1 MSVLRIG
8 LALVALAALTAALVL
23 RVLAIRL
30 RRRTGFSADSS
41 EAAIVAS
48 DTGVLVPIT
57 LRDPMLGI
65 RGKPD
70 YLVRTMLAGR
80 HRLVPV
86 EVKPTRRSLR
96 LYESDRIQLGAYLV
110 ALRSTMGL
118 SAATFGVVQY
128 AGTSFHVALTRGL
141 EADLRR
147 VVLAMRA
154 GRSVT
159 QMSRSHDSA
168 ARCRSCAVRFSC
180 TQALAR

>member
-8 LALVALAALTAALVL
+8 LALAALAALTTALL
-23 RVLAIRL
+23 LQVLAIRL
-30 RRRTGFSADSS
+30 RRRTGFSAHSPES
-41 EAAIVAS
+41 AIVAS
-48 DTGVLVPIT
+48 DTGILAPIT

-80 HRLVPV
+80 RRLVPI
-86 EVKPTRRSLR
+86 EVKPTRRSRR

-110 ALRSTMGL
+110 ALRSTVGQ
-118 SAATFGVVQY
+118 SAAAFGVVQY
-128 AGTSFHVALTRGL
+128 VDTSFHVDLTPAL

-147 VVLAMRA
+147 IVLAMRA
-154 GRSVT
+154 GRSSG
-159 QMSRSHDSA
+159 QMPRNHDSA

-180 TQALAR
+180 SQALAR

>member
-1 MSVLRIG
+1 MSVLRVS
-8 LALVALAALTAALVL
+8 LALVALAALTVALVL
-23 RVLAIRL
+23 RLLAIRL
-30 RRRTGFSADSS
+30 RRRTGFSAGSS
-41 EAAIVAS
+41 ESAIVAS
-48 DTGVLVPIT
+48 DTGGLAPIT

-110 ALRSTMGL
+110 ALRSTVGL
-118 SAATFGVVQY
+118 SAASFGVVQY
-128 AGTSFHVALTRGL
+128 AGTSFHVALTPGL

-147 VVLAMRA
+147 IVLAIRA
-154 GRSVT
+154 GRSST
-159 QMSRSHDSA
+159 QMFRSHDSA
-168 ARCRSCAVRFSC
+168 ARCRSCAVRFNC
-180 TQALAR
+180 TQSLAR

>member
-8 LALVALAALTAALVL
+8 LALAALIALMAALL
-23 RVLAIRL
+23 LQFLAIRF
-30 RRRTGFSADSS
+30 RQRTGFSADSS
-41 EAAIVAS
+41 ESAIIAS
-48 DTGVLVPIT
+48 DTGILAPLV

-80 HRLVPV
+80 RTLVPI
-86 EVKPTRRSLR
+86 EVKPTRRSRR

-110 ALRSTMGL
+110 ALRSTMGP
-118 SAATFGVVQY
+118 SAAAFGVVQY
-128 AGTSFHVALTRGL
+128 VDTSFHVALTPAL

-147 VVLAMRA
+147 IVLAMRA
-154 GRSVT
+154 GRSSA
-159 QMSRSHDSA
+159 QMPRDHDSA

-180 TQALAR
+180 SQALAR